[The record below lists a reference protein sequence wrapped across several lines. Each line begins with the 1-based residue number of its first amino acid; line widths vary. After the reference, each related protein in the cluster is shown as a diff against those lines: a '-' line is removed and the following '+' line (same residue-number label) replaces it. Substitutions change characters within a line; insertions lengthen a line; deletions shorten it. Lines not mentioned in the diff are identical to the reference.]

1 MTTVPDPPLP
11 TGTPARMSSAENPR
25 GLPPEQWGDRFRP
38 RTWRTDPERSLM
50 VLALLL
56 NLVTLALGVGLYGHQ
71 PELVPIGWGDD
82 GQPDRWA
89 PRSWPLVLSIPA
101 TGLLATLGLWALAAT
116 RAPAPPRYP
125 RTVDGMLR
133 AHAVTACTRAAVG
146 WVAVLTA
153 LTVAVLGGRAWTANT
168 LPGLVSLTVLL
179 LMIAALAMAWL
190 ETTQQNAMIDAE
202 LLARRLPVGP
212 CLSAQHRIWRPPR
225 PLRLALLHR
234 RLDPRVLPLHPQHPR
249 HAAVHAPRARHH
261 RPGRRGGHASTFLGA
276 KLPKEC
282 G

>member
-202 LLARRLPVGP
+202 LLAHAQRR
-212 CLSAQHRIWRPPR
+212 
-225 PLRLALLHR
+225 
-234 RLDPRVLPLHPQHPR
+234 
-249 HAAVHAPRARHH
+249 AAVAVDDRALAREPAVVVRR
-261 RPGRRGGHASTFLGA
+261 RPGAGPVPAGVRRRTAAGRRHLVEGPGLG
-276 KLPKEC
+276 PVP
-282 G
+282 GRGPGRPQR

>member
-38 RTWRTDPERSLM
+38 RTWRTDPERPLM
-50 VLALLL
+50 VLALFLD
-56 NLVTLALGVGLYGHQ
+56 LVTLALGVGLYGHQ

-212 CLSAQHRIWRPPR
+212 CLSAQHRIWRHGMV
-225 PLRLALLHR
+225 ADDAA
-234 RLDPRVLPLHPQHPR
+234 DPRLLLPGGPFGAAPNIAHPRVRALMVLSAVVLTTGALTALFVLPPL
-249 HAAVHAPRARHH
+249 
-261 RPGRRGGHASTFLGA
+261 SW
-276 KLPKEC
+276 
-282 G
+282 